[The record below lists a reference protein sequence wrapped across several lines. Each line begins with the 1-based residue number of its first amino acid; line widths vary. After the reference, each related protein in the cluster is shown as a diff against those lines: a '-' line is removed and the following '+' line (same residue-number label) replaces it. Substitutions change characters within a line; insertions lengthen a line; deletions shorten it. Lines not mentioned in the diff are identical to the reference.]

1 MDDKEILSQRLEKSL
16 LYINK
21 IRSDL
26 EKRNRI
32 LTDILNNINRIVFA
46 LDKEGMIILWNRTAE
61 ICTGF
66 KKSRVIGK
74 KLSDYTLDAK
84 PLEAFFGKISKNKR
98 DNKLKIVLKKS
109 DNSAMYLLAEI
120 RIIDGSLKNEID
132 YIIFLCEDITHEKEL
147 ANAMHPGRGYFIKTK
162 DKMLSPFFLYKL
174 SQGYKGLLITRD
186 NPIEV
191 MSSNPSS
198 AFDIIFL
205 GSQNSSNAYKAL
217 NNLEELKGLVI
228 KQIRISNSI
237 ILINRIEYLI
247 SLYGFQQFM
256 NLVYEIN
263 ESVIGSSSIL
273 VFCLSS
279 STNLENYH
287 EQLLYNELIAMD
299 IERKNMFVTKEEYTL
314 LSLLRDKNMMGA
326 ALSFKEVAS
335 LLRVTKPTVKSR
347 IENLE
352 RAGYLDVEKK
362 GRVKIV
368 NLTKR
373 GGELFFS

>member
-147 ANAMHPGRGYFIKTK
+147 ANALRY
-162 DKMLSPFFLYKL
+162 
-174 SQGYKGLLITRD
+174 
-186 NPIEV
+186 
-191 MSSNPSS
+191 SN
-198 AFDIIFL
+198 
-205 GSQNSSNAYKAL
+205 
-217 NNLEELKGLVI
+217 
-228 KQIRISNSI
+228 R
-237 ILINRIEYLI
+237 
-247 SLYGFQQFM
+247 
-256 NLVYEIN
+256 
-263 ESVIGSSSIL
+263 
-273 VFCLSS
+273 
-279 STNLENYH
+279 
-287 EQLLYNELIAMD
+287 
-299 IERKNMFVTKEEYTL
+299 
-314 LSLLRDKNMMGA
+314 
-326 ALSFKEVAS
+326 
-335 LLRVTKPTVKSR
+335 
-347 IENLE
+347 
-352 RAGYLDVEKK
+352 
-362 GRVKIV
+362 
-368 NLTKR
+368 
-373 GGELFFS
+373 